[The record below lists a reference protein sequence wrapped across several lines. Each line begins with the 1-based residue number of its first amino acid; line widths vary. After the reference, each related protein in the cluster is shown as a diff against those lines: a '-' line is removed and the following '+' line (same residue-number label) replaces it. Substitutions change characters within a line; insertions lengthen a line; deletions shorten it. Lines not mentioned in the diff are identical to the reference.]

1 MERLPLGCRRLGE
14 WVRKECAFKNAKRVF
29 SLIYG
34 FTNLLLAG
42 RLEHQAGV
50 GVEKLEFAL
59 RAYVYYLFM
68 KLMTMTMQPPCCAA
82 CEPR

>member
-1 MERLPLGCRRLGE
+1 M
-14 WVRKECAFKNAKRVF
+14 RKECAFKNTKRVF

-50 GVEKLEFAL
+50 GVEKLGFAL
-59 RAYVYYLFM
+59 RAYVY
-68 KLMTMTMQPPCCAA
+68 
-82 CEPR
+82 